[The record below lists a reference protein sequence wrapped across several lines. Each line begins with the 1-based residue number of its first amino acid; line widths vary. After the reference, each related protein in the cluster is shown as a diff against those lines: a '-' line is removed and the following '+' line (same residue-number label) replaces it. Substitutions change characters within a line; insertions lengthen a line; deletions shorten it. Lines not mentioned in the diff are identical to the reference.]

1 MARPAVDFGTE
12 EFGALLDSSLN
23 RLNHCMANSGPLIG
37 YTSTGHGAWEA
48 TVTNLFDVDAPVLL
62 CDSGHFSQR
71 WGERGEAHGLDVHWF
86 ETGWRR
92 GVDPDALR
100 EVLSTEAGKK
110 IQGVLVAHT
119 ETSTGVTSDLAAIR
133 KVLEDLDHSALL
145 VVDSIASFGCTPL
158 DVDGLGVDACLA
170 ISQKGLMMPV
180 GLAFSG
186 ISGRAVEV
194 AYANSRHRFYWDWR
208 RRLEVEGYRIFCGT
222 PPIHHLFGLNEALNM
237 FEEEGGIGA
246 VTDRHQQLASAVRAT
261 VEAWSSEGAIEFN
274 AVNEHERSDSVTCVR
289 VSADYDANQVIK
301 VAREK
306 YNLTMGSGIG
316 PLAGSAFRIGHLGD
330 LNVPMVL
337 GALGAIE
344 TSLRTCRVPIG
355 SGGLEAAAQQLSEAS
370 R

>member
-1 MARPAVDFGTE
+1 M
-12 EFGALLDSSLN
+12 
-23 RLNHCMANSGPLIG
+23 
-37 YTSTGHGAWEA
+37 
-48 TVTNLFDVDAPVLL
+48 
-62 CDSGHFSQR
+62 
-71 WGERGEAHGLDVHWF
+71 
-86 ETGWRR
+86 
-92 GVDPDALR
+92 
-100 EVLSTEAGKK
+100 
-110 IQGVLVAHT
+110 
-119 ETSTGVTSDLAAIR
+119 
-133 KVLEDLDHSALL
+133 L

-170 ISQKGLMMPV
+170 VSQKGLMMPV